1 MSLWLQ
7 IVLWCLGGGIAVI
20 VLTTAVRSGRPLRSL
35 LGSGVQG
42 LCALGLVNLLGAF
55 TKVSLGVGWLSA
67 GAGVLM
73 GVPGIVC
80 LLLLKVLFPPI

>member
-7 IVLWCLGGGIAVI
+7 ILLWCLGGGIAVAI
-20 VLTTAVRSGRPLRSL
+20 LAAAVRSGHPLRSL
-35 LGSGVQG
+35 LGAGVQG

-67 GAGVLM
+67 GTGVLM
-73 GVPGIVC
+73 GVPGVVC
-80 LLLLKVLFPPI
+80 LLLLKVIFPPI